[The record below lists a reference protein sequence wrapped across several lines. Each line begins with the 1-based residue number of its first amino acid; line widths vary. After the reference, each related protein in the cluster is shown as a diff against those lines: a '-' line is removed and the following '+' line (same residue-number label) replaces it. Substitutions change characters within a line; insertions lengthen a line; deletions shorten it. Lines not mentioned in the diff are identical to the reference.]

1 MGQISRAEYEQRFG
15 RAGMRD
21 PEYQAAVDNYLAA
34 LDFDDAYAR
43 FATQGLSHDDAVR
56 AAQRMVHGRVRSD
69 HPGPQGPQNVAAVED
84 FQRRQADQGRRQEEY
99 MRRQAAQQAA
109 SQPRPSVRNLRTPE
123 GQEYLYGAAAGGGGG
138 NVPPVVPPVAAAAGG
153 GGLPPRFAGAR
164 IAKALAAS
172 LMVTGGIAG
181 MAMQGWNQE

>member
-1 MGQISRAEYEQRFG
+1 MRQISRAEYEQRFG

-84 FQRRQADQGRRQEEY
+84 FK
-99 MRRQAAQQAA
+99 RRQAAQ
-109 SQPRPSVRNLRTPE
+109 R
-123 GQEYLYGAAAGGGGG
+123 AAAGSGGG
-138 NVPPVVPPVAAAAGG
+138 NVPPVVPPAGAAAVGG
-153 GGLPPRFAGAR
+153 GGGRMPRFAGAR

-172 LMVTGGIAG
+172 LVGAGTLSGMVL
-181 MAMQGWNQE
+181 QGWNNDPG